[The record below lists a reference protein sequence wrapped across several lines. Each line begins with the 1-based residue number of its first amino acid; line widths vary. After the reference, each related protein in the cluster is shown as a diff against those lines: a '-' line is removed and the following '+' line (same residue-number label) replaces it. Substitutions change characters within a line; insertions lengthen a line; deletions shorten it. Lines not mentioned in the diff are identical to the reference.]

1 MGNRNKYRTSRYIRR
16 HAPKVQRT
24 AGVDHAGYKKPETVF
39 IDRGEESKFI
49 WWIANN
55 PYMLMRHKAIIKEV
69 GGTIV
74 SNTGDYSP
82 KGLMMCASNFRFPKR
97 ESIKA
102 VYIAHGTSNKGI
114 GAAWGP
120 EGRAKYDYYF
130 VSGPK
135 QAWCYKKYGHNINGE
150 RNVRYGN
157 PVADGYLNNTFFVIR
172 QGKEILGIRDDKPI
186 LLFAPTFGTGTF
198 NRVAMLLQKY
208 TDKYH
213 VVITTHPREV
223 LYEGAK
229 SQLAWAKIFQGDIHD
244 ILWSADALIGDV
256 GSTTYDFAITGKPIL
271 LIKPIAENMFYDHPK
286 WMLDYNTPVCIPE
299 TEDIHAKFEEACERA
314 EKKNRNGRNDLQEVY
329 RRSFYRPFEGNGTE
343 FAARWIQET
352 VKKLWLR

>member
-1 MGNRNKYRTSRYIRR
+1 
-16 HAPKVQRT
+16 
-24 AGVDHAGYKKPETVF
+24 
-39 IDRGEESKFI
+39 
-49 WWIANN
+49 
-55 PYMLMRHKAIIKEV
+55 
-69 GGTIV
+69 
-74 SNTGDYSP
+74 
-82 KGLMMCASNFRFPKR
+82 
-97 ESIKA
+97 
-102 VYIAHGTSNKGI
+102 
-114 GAAWGP
+114 
-120 EGRAKYDYYF
+120 
-130 VSGPK
+130 
-135 QAWCYKKYGHNINGE
+135 
-150 RNVRYGN
+150 
-157 PVADGYLNNTFFVIR
+157 
-172 QGKEILGIRDDKPI
+172 
-186 LLFAPTFGTGTF
+186 
-198 NRVAMLLQKY
+198 
-208 TDKYH
+208 
-213 VVITTHPREV
+213 VITTHPREV